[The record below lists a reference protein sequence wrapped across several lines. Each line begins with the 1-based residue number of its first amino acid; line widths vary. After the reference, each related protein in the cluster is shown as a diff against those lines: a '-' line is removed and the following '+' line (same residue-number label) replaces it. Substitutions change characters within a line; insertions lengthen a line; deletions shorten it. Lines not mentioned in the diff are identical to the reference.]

1 MSRRAAPKANSTAA
15 EGKGIPVTGARSHE
29 GVRNVA
35 EGTSASTAGAARTQ
49 KSVLREVREVQLAI
63 ELIELGARL
72 QFLEAEVDLSRERLI
87 RLYKELKGVSPPKGL
102 LPFST
107 DWYMTW
113 LANIHSSMFYNMYQ
127 FMLTHADESGL
138 QALIKS
144 YRLYSEQ
151 IESQGGEIVLDFT
164 RAYTMVRFFD
174 SDMLQLSTCCRC
186 GGRFVAHAHDSKNG
200 YVCVLCRPP
209 SRAGK
214 ARGAKRAATAISS
227 DSGLQKPA
235 SPADNPEVA
244 PIERAL
250 QTALP

>member
-1 MSRRAAPKANSTAA
+1 MSA
-15 EGKGIPVTGARSHE
+15 
-29 GVRNVA
+29 
-35 EGTSASTAGAARTQ
+35 
-49 KSVLREVREVQLAI
+49 KSVLGEVRQVQLAI

-72 QFLEAEVDLSRERLI
+72 QFLEAEVGLSRERLI

-113 LANIHSSMFYNMYQ
+113 LANIHSSMFYNIYR
-127 FMLTHADESGL
+127 FMLLDANEPELH
-138 QALIKS
+138 ALIKA

-151 IESQGGEIVLDFT
+151 ISAHGGEVVLDFT

-174 SDMLQLSTCCRC
+174 SDMLQLSTCSRC
-186 GGRFVAHAHDSKNG
+186 GGHFVAHAHDHQHG

-214 ARGAKRAATAISS
+214 ARGSKRAAGGEIAVPGMESIGMAVESAL
-227 DSGLQKPA
+227 DGGGLH
-235 SPADNPEVA
+235 
-244 PIERAL
+244 
-250 QTALP
+250 

>member
-1 MSRRAAPKANSTAA
+1 MTRKT
-15 EGKGIPVTGARSHE
+15 
-29 GVRNVA
+29 
-35 EGTSASTAGAARTQ
+35 
-49 KSVLREVREVQLAI
+49 VLGEVRQVQLAV

-72 QFLEAEVDLSRERLI
+72 QFLEAEVGLSRERLI

-113 LANIHSSMFYNMYQ
+113 LANIHSSMFYNLYR
-127 FMLTHADESGL
+127 FMLHEANESEL

-144 YRLYSEQ
+144 YRLYVEQ
-151 IESQGGEIVLDFT
+151 IESHGGEIVLDFT

-174 SDMLQLSTCCRC
+174 SDMLQLSACTRC
-186 GGRFVAHAHDSKNG
+186 GGHFVAHAHDNKHG

-214 ARGAKRAATAISS
+214 ARTPKRIGTDVNAVASEGPAMTAEPAA
-227 DSGLQKPA
+227 GGGH
-235 SPADNPEVA
+235 
-244 PIERAL
+244 
-250 QTALP
+250 

>member
-1 MSRRAAPKANSTAA
+1 MSS
-15 EGKGIPVTGARSHE
+15 
-29 GVRNVA
+29 
-35 EGTSASTAGAARTQ
+35 
-49 KSVLREVREVQLAI
+49 KSVLGEVRQVRLAV

-72 QFLEAEVDLSRERLI
+72 QFLEAEVELSRERLI

-113 LANIHSSMFYNMYQ
+113 LANIHSSMFYNMYR
-127 FMLTHADESGL
+127 FMLHEANEPRL
-138 QALIKS
+138 QALIKA

-151 IESQGGEIVLDFT
+151 IEAHGGELVLDFT

-174 SDMLQLSTCCRC
+174 SDMLQLSACSRC
-186 GGRFVAHAHDSKNG
+186 GGNFVAHAHDHKHG

-214 ARGAKRAATAISS
+214 VRAPKRSDEAVPAPQAAAPSMLAVRSALGAN
-227 DSGLQKPA
+227 G
-235 SPADNPEVA
+235 
-244 PIERAL
+244 AL
-250 QTALP
+250 

>member
-1 MSRRAAPKANSTAA
+1 MST
-15 EGKGIPVTGARSHE
+15 
-29 GVRNVA
+29 
-35 EGTSASTAGAARTQ
+35 
-49 KSVLREVREVQLAI
+49 KSVLGEVRQVQLAI
-63 ELIELGARL
+63 ELIGLGARL
-72 QFLEAEVDLSRERLI
+72 QFLEAEVGLSRERLI

-127 FMLTHADESGL
+127 FMLTHAHENGL

-144 YRLYSEQ
+144 YRLYLDQ

-174 SDMLQLSTCCRC
+174 SDMLQLSACCRC
-186 GGRFVAHAHDSKNG
+186 GGKFVAHAHDSKSG

-214 ARGAKRAATAISS
+214 ARGSKRAGESQEAPSAPESAAFAVESMLGSS
-227 DSGLQKPA
+227 G
-235 SPADNPEVA
+235 
-244 PIERAL
+244 IH
-250 QTALP
+250 